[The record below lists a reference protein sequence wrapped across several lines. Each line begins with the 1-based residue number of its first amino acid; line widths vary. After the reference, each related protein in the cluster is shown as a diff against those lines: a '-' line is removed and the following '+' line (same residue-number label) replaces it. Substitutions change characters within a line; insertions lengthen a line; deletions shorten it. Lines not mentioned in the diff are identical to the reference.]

1 MDYNKGEFIRAI
13 RTNLKM
19 TQSELAKK
27 ANIDT
32 ADVNRVEKGK
42 KKLTPYLE
50 WKIVQAFEVSPEE
63 LDMLYSYH
71 KLIQKRLKENAD
83 C

>member
-27 ANIDT
+27 ANIDISEIS
-32 ADVNRVEKGK
+32 RLEKGK
-42 KKLTPYLE
+42 KKLTPYME
-50 WKIVQAFEVSPEE
+50 WKIVEAFDVTPEE
-63 LDMLYSYH
+63 LDMLHAYYN
-71 KLIQKRLKENAD
+71 LIQKRLKEND
-83 C
+83 